1 MGQAKQRGSRE
12 ARIQQAKA
20 EQAREEPIN
29 IPCNTCKEVLNGFTL
44 LRTSPAGAAWQKTC
58 ACGAVTTALVQA
70 KNSTLQ
76 RAFKSTLGLREEIAG
91 DDKKVAVSFLEKTV
105 DTVETGMVRI
115 PAGLHGDLGALARA
129 GAA

>member
-12 ARIQQAKA
+12 DRIKESQAA
-20 EQAREEPIN
+20 QGREEPIN

-44 LRTSPAGAAWQKTC
+44 LSTSPAGAAWQKQC
-58 ACGAVTTALVQA
+58 ACGAITTALVQA

-76 RAFKSTLGLREEIAG
+76 RAFKSTLGLRDEIAG
-91 DDKKVAVSFLEKTV
+91 TEKKVAVSFLEKSI

-115 PAGLHGDLGALARA
+115 PAGLQGDVGALLQTG
-129 GAA
+129 GA